1 MSALGTALRILRDP
15 VVRGI
20 VVPLAEAVVAWVRG
34 GERPVWLDGALRE
47 VPSLRS
53 PVALAEARRR
63 AARGAK

>member
-1 MSALGTALRILRDP
+1 VSALGTALRILRDP

-47 VPSLRS
+47 VPELRT
-53 PVALAEARRR
+53 PMALAEARRR
-63 AARGAK
+63 AR